1 MESDLLTGLQ
11 GGGKAGRL
19 QSLSVAVNADSLSSW
34 FLPGVATVLQGHG
47 LLLDVV
53 VDDQD
58 HTHDALKSG
67 DVTGCVT
74 TLAQAM
80 RGCVAEPLGV
90 MRYRCMA
97 SPALVAQWSE
107 PAAGGKAAGPNR
119 LAHRL
124 LASPAVIFNRKDAL
138 QDAFLA
144 QHFKLKDALYPRHF
158 VPAVD
163 AFELALEL
171 GMGWGMVPDILLAAR
186 AHRPPLQE
194 VLPGC
199 AVDVRLYWQHWTR
212 EPLAAQRLTQAV
224 KQAARERS
232 CCRTRGRRCRPH
244 GRLFL
249 GGSCRSR
256 LGGSGRSGGGAAAA
270 FSSAVHFLMCE
281 FLAAPE
287 SFLSAADFA
296 QAALGAAAASRM
308 HFFSKLALAAPASFF
323 SADLAAQSASAPAAW
338 AEADKPMDM
347 AKVIA
352 TRVNSFFIDASQM

>member
-1 MESDLLTGLQ
+1 MLDARQLDALAAVIEHGSFGEAAKALSLTLAAVSLRIKSLESELGQRLLVRGKQVRATPAGQALLGHVRQLRLMESDLLAGLQ

-34 FLPGVATVLQGHG
+34 FLPGVAPVLQGHG

-67 DVTGCVT
+67 DVNGCVT
-74 TLAQAM
+74 TLAEAM
-80 RGCVAEPLGV
+80 RGCVAESLGV

-97 SPALVAQWSE
+97 APALLAQWNE

-194 VLPGC
+194 VLPGRT
-199 AVDVRLYWQHWTR
+199 VDVRLYWQHWAR

-224 KQAARERS
+224 KQAAR
-232 CCRTRGRRCRPH
+232 
-244 GRLFL
+244 
-249 GGSCRSR
+249 
-256 LGGSGRSGGGAAAA
+256 
-270 FSSAVHFLMCE
+270 
-281 FLAAPE
+281 
-287 SFLSAADFA
+287 A
-296 QAALGAAAASRM
+296 QL
-308 HFFSKLALAAPASFF
+308 LQ
-323 SADLAAQSASAPAAW
+323 D
-338 AEADKPMDM
+338 
-347 AKVIA
+347 
-352 TRVNSFFIDASQM
+352 

>member
-1 MESDLLTGLQ
+1 MLDARQLDALAAVIEHGSFGDAAKALSLTLAAVSLRIKSLEAALGQRLLVRGKQLRATPAGQALLGHVRQLRLMESDLLAGLQ

-34 FLPGVATVLQGHG
+34 FLPGVAPVLHAHG

-58 HTHDALKSG
+58 HTHGALKSG

-97 SPALVAQWSE
+97 SPALVAQWNE
-107 PAAGGKAAGPNR
+107 PVAGGKAGPNR

-138 QDAFLA
+138 QDSFLA

-171 GMGWGMVPDILLAAR
+171 GMGWGMVPDILLAGR
-186 AHRPPLQE
+186 SHRPPLQE
-194 VLPGC
+194 VLPDC
-199 AVDVRLYWQHWTR
+199 PVDVRLYWQHWAR

-224 KQAARERS
+224 RQAAKEQ
-232 CCRTRGRRCRPH
+232 
-244 GRLFL
+244 LL
-249 GGSCRSR
+249 Q
-256 LGGSGRSGGGAAAA
+256 
-270 FSSAVHFLMCE
+270 
-281 FLAAPE
+281 
-287 SFLSAADFA
+287 D
-296 QAALGAAAASRM
+296 
-308 HFFSKLALAAPASFF
+308 
-323 SADLAAQSASAPAAW
+323 
-338 AEADKPMDM
+338 
-347 AKVIA
+347 
-352 TRVNSFFIDASQM
+352 